1 MSINFP
7 SPAND
12 NDTYTV
18 GTKTWRF
25 SSNAWS
31 IVNTGSTVPVA
42 GATGPTGPAGA
53 TGATGPSGTS
63 GSAGATGPSGA
74 TGPTGVGATG
84 DTGPSGV
91 TGPSGATGPS
101 GLAGATG
108 PTGVGATGATGPSGA
123 TGASGATGP
132 GFAYNYVLRKYTG
145 TGTAN
150 TFTVTS
156 GCSTSDVLVFEN
168 GVCQMPTDDYTI
180 SSSTLTFTTPPGNG
194 VIIQIRE
201 LPR

>member
-1 MSINFP
+1 M
-7 SPAND
+7 
-12 NDTYTV
+12 
-18 GTKTWRF
+18 
-25 SSNAWS
+25 
-31 IVNTGSTVPVA
+31 
-42 GATGPTGPAGA
+42 GA
-53 TGATGPSGTS
+53 TGATGPSG
-63 GSAGATGPSGA
+63 ATGA
-74 TGPTGVGATG
+74 
-84 DTGPSGV
+84 
-91 TGPSGATGPS
+91 SGATGPS